1 MWKFLLMGLARRW
14 LFGFVMKNIVPEQEK
29 LKKEFQEYKEK
40 RAKVWEEENGKTIF
54 RVYPMMSE
62 YYASVA
68 PVCKFFFVF
77 FVTMFVAIMIF
88 MFFYSVF
95 DRGWN
100 VTILDLRQMWE
111 TANWYQGVGL
121 LLGFVAIGVFFYVP
135 PLLSAYMK
143 QTEVFFGGYG
153 IGVFRFLRREKSAT
167 YEELSKYIKRH
178 KICIKN
184 GRYYIPCKGADISVS
199 MIGGAFPDE
208 LFGILKRRCNVVL
221 PDEDYKNR
229 ARISGL
235 GWACGHLGG
244 GILLF
249 FAIMISLIAFV
260 FEGEFTTM
268 KLLHDLYVNPVIWA
282 SAAFVGIGF
291 VCNLVIIPL
300 TAWAYRR
307 WYRVIRVSVL
317 PLLIDALIVVLAFG
331 LYINIGDWFT
341 KHEMEERVQRETE
354 IVQTFEQ
361 GFVRSFCRGVWGK
374 EFEEVTPEEFAK
386 VKYICVDYSDLGTTG
401 VRYSMVDYKD
411 CASEEEFQE
420 SVCIWQKKEDGVIVT
435 PADISMFTG
444 LTYVEI
450 SEYAE
455 VSQSI
460 LPSENQITRMK
471 IHESPKSLVGVV
483 SPEHLEIL
491 EVEYYGETNEIEYLE
506 PFSNLK
512 QLSYCYRGEGEESDL
527 AKLTCM
533 ESMEKLDLI
542 STSGYVNLE
551 TLKYAKNLRSFSI
564 DTATLQEC
572 DFVKDM
578 KELQELS
585 LCYSSDT
592 DISILTGLPKLKS
605 LRFNNNLVVSD
616 TSVNLSQ
623 LASLDSLEEL
633 KITVKEREISDVV
646 TLLKDRIKILNL
658 TVITGGKL
666 SYYKEESGCDLSVFA
681 QMSKLKELD
690 LNFENYTIAYGLDAI
705 TSMNQLTSFSLSGT
719 IPFEPDIV
727 LDTSK
732 MSKNHSV
739 NYLHFSRCVI
749 RNPENEIVPTNE
761 FLSCF
766 KEVKHL
772 SIPGDQDGISS
783 YAFLKEFE
791 ELEHVKVEEFYLTES
806 QRQELEEM
814 EEKINVS
821 YR

>member
-1 MWKFLLMGLARRW
+1 MWKFLFKGLARRR

-40 RAKVWEEENGKTIF
+40 RKKEWEKENGKTIF
-54 RVYPMMSE
+54 HVKPTMSE

-68 PVCKFFFVF
+68 PISKFFFRLLMIMPVG
-77 FVTMFVAIMIF
+77 IMIF

-95 DRGWN
+95 DRGWDA
-100 VTILDLRQMWE
+100 TILDLRQLWE
-111 TANWYQGVGL
+111 TFKWNHAAGFV
-121 LLGFVAIGVFFYVP
+121 LGFVVIGALAYVP
-135 PLLSAYMK
+135 PFLTEYMK
-143 QTEVFFGGYG
+143 NTEVFFGRHG
-153 IGVFRFLRREKSAT
+153 IAVFRFLRREKCVT
-167 YEELSKYIKRH
+167 YEELSRYIKRY

-184 GRYYIPCKGADISVS
+184 GRYYIPCKGADISVPL
-199 MIGGAFPDE
+199 IGGEYPYE
-208 LFGILKRRCNVVL
+208 LFRYLEREYNIDL
-221 PDEDYKNR
+221 PVIDYENR

-235 GWACGHLGG
+235 GWAFGHLGG

-249 FAIMISLIAFV
+249 FAISVSLMV
-260 FEGEFTTM
+260 FLVEGEFAIL

-282 SAAFVGIGF
+282 SAALVGIGF
-291 VCNLVIIPL
+291 VCNLFIIPL
-300 TAWAYRR
+300 TARAYRKWR
-307 WYRVIRVSVL
+307 SVIRVSVL
-317 PLLIDALIVVLAFG
+317 PLFVDALIVALAFG

-420 SVCIWQKKEDGVIVT
+420 SVCIWQKNEDGVIVT

-533 ESMEKLDLI
+533 ESMEKLDLV

-616 TSVNLSQ
+616 TSVDLSQ

-633 KITVKEREISDVV
+633 KITIKEREIGDIV

-658 TVITGGKL
+658 TVITGGML
-666 SYYKEESGCDLSVFA
+666 SYYKGESGCDLSVFA

-690 LNFENYTIAYGLDAI
+690 LNFENYTIAYGLDVI

-739 NYLHFSRCVI
+739 NDLHFSRCVI

-761 FLSCF
+761 FLTCF

-772 SIPGDQDGISS
+772 SIPGAQDGISS